1 MAGFAKN
8 KVIKDTFYY
17 IGQPSVPIVQVP
29 DIPVSEVDCCNAFV
43 LKVLADN
50 TSEELNN
57 DKSGF
62 LWWFNDLI
70 TTAELTLQRFTNGA
84 WVDVAS
90 MDANTDYGT
99 PYDYEFYVNNQGES
113 FIGYQLEWANVLD
126 VHGEGS
132 YRVKCDTTDYLA
144 VENTLYSYEYCLKT
158 YTDYR
163 AEGTVRIEFYLNNT
177 LGDSQ
182 NDKAVKDL
190 GNLNWFNSFRLPGW
204 FGYPNSGYEKTRTQ
218 YNTGQ
223 ILDAISNQEQVF
235 ELQLKMI
242 PFFVHDALRID
253 MMQGDT
259 VLISDYNSGNAFNF
273 TQKAVKPNSGYSP
286 EYHKGINK
294 LSSVKVD
301 FIKEY
306 NNDKKLFY

>member
-1 MAGFAKN
+1 MSSN
-8 KVIKDTFYY
+8 LNRIQTKDFYML
-17 IGQPSVPIVQVP
+17 GQPAITNVLTP
-29 DIPVSEVDCCNAFV
+29 DLPAYNHFGCGCDFT
-43 LKVLADN
+43 LKVLADDSGL
-50 TSEELNN
+50 TLRN
-57 DKSGF
+57 DVSGF
-62 LWWFNDLI
+62 LWWFNDTI
-70 TTAELTLQRFTNGA
+70 NDAELTLQKWVNGA
-84 WVDVAS
+84 WSNVYVMTGNTLGTNYAFEFFTN
-90 MDANTDYGT
+90 DA
-99 PYDYEFYVNNQGES
+99 GEN
-113 FIGYQLEWANVLD
+113 FIGYQLQWALVLD

-132 YRVKCDTTDYLA
+132 YRVKCVTTDYLI

-190 GNLNWFNSFRLPGW
+190 GNLNWYNSFRLNGW

-223 ILDAISNQEQVF
+223 ILDAISEQEQVF

-242 PFFVHDALRID
+242 PFFVHEALRID

-259 VLISDYNSGNAFNF
+259 VLISDYNSRNAYNF
-273 TQKAVKPNSGYSP
+273 TLKAVKPNSGYAP
-286 EYHKGINK
+286 DYKKGINK

>member
-1 MAGFAKN
+1 ML
-8 KVIKDTFYY
+8 
-17 IGQPSVPIVQVP
+17 GQPAITNVLTP
-29 DIPVSEVDCCNAFV
+29 DLPVYNHFGCGCDFT
-43 LKVLADN
+43 LKVLADDSGL
-50 TSEELNN
+50 TLRN
-57 DKSGF
+57 DVSGF
-62 LWWFNDLI
+62 LWWFNDTI
-70 TTAELTLQRFTNGA
+70 NDAELTLQKWVNGA
-84 WVDVAS
+84 WSNVYVMTGNTLGTNYAFEFFTN
-90 MDANTDYGT
+90 DA
-99 PYDYEFYVNNQGES
+99 GEN

-126 VHGEGS
+126 IHGEGS

-235 ELQLKMI
+235 ELRLKMI
-242 PFFVHDALRID
+242 PFFVHEALRID

-259 VLISDYNSGNAFNF
+259 VLISDYNSRNVENF
-273 TQKAVKPNSGYSP
+273 VQKAVKPNSGYAP
-286 EYHKGINK
+286 EYHKGKNK

-306 NNDKKLFY
+306 NNDKKLMY

>member
-1 MAGFAKN
+1 ML
-8 KVIKDTFYY
+8 
-17 IGQPSVPIVQVP
+17 GQPAITNVLTP
-29 DIPVSEVDCCNAFV
+29 DLPAYNHFGCGCDFT
-43 LKVLADN
+43 LKVLADDSGL
-50 TSEELNN
+50 TLRN
-57 DKSGF
+57 DVSGF
-62 LWWFNDLI
+62 LWWFNDTI
-70 TTAELTLQRFTNGA
+70 NDAELTLQKWVNNAWSNVYVMTGNTLGTNYDFEFFTN
-84 WVDVAS
+84 
-90 MDANTDYGT
+90 DA
-99 PYDYEFYVNNQGES
+99 GEN

-190 GNLNWFNSFRLPGW
+190 GNLNWFNSFRLNGW
-204 FGYPNSGYEKTRTQ
+204 FGYPNSGYEKTRNQ

-223 ILDAISNQEQVF
+223 IVDAISNQEQVF

-242 PFFVHDALRID
+242 PFFVHEALRID

-259 VLISDYNSGNAFNF
+259 VLISDYNSANAFNF